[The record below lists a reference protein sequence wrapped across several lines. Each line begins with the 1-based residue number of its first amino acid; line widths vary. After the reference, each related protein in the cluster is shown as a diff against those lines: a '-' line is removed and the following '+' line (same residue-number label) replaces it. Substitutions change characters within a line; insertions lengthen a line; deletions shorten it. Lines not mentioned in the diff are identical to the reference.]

1 MWPRGGVVKCG
12 WAPYIRAMRFRFGLA
27 ILTLG
32 GAVAAADVVAQQPN
46 FGCLAHNTCGRKGTT
61 ANAGPR
67 DYWQNWICSGCHMS
81 VSSSYVQSPPE
92 RALVNVPDRFWMMHA
107 EARRDGETAV
117 KAGTYRLLNEARLTG
132 EFRRLMVER
141 RGR

>member
-1 MWPRGGVVKCG
+1 M
-12 WAPYIRAMRFRFGLA
+12 ALA
-27 ILTLG
+27 LG
-32 GAVAAADVVAQQPN
+32 GAVAAVDVVAQQPN

-67 DYWQNWICSGCHMS
+67 DYWQNWICAGCHMGIS
-81 VSSSYVQSPPE
+81 PNYVQSPPE

-117 KAGTYRLLNEARLTG
+117 KAGSHRLHAETRLTP
-132 EFRRLMVER
+132 EFRRLLAER
-141 RGR
+141 RIR